1 MAVFNHNLS
10 EIRMKRGISQKDM
23 ANSIGVAQSTYS
35 LYEKGARE
43 PNIDK
48 IIKITEVLGVSA
60 DKLLGI
66 EKNGFYVLYDR
77 LDEIDRAEINGTV
90 KQMLKNEKYK

>member
-48 IIKITEVLGVSA
+48 IIKITEVLGISA

>member
-1 MAVFNHNLS
+1 MTVFNRNLS
-10 EIRMKRGISQKDM
+10 EIRIQRGISQKDM

-48 IIKITEVLGVSA
+48 IVKIAEVLNVSA

-77 LDEIDRAEINGTV
+77 LDELDRAEVNGTV